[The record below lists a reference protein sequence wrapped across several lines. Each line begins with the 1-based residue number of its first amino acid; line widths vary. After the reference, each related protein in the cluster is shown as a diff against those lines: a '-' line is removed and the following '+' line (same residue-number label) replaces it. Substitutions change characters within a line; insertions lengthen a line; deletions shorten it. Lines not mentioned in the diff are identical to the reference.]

1 MSGLYLQDAEPDED
15 INFREYDIIS
25 RKIYKAHDNQR
36 VVCYCASFIFYF
48 PLKKLMTVFCRFV
61 TFLHEN
67 ETF

>member
-1 MSGLYLQDAEPDED
+1 MSVLYLQDAEPDED
-15 INFREYDIIS
+15 LNFREYDIIL

-36 VVCYCASFIFYF
+36 VVCYCATFIFYTF
-48 PLKKLMTVFCRFV
+48 KNLMTVFCRFV